1 MTSLHDESNRTISQ
15 LFENIT
21 NDAYEK
27 FKTSWDK
34 SPWKYFHKLSK
45 ESKVEIIKLFIS
57 RLCYLS
63 NIQLKNEQ
71 NTFYIHKKSFKIYLS
86 ISPNNYGV
94 YQSSEH
100 YILGQSPWKI
110 DYLMFIN
117 VYPTKI
123 YITLLKNFTESYYR
137 ITSST
142 PNFVHSDDLPI
153 ESINWNKFTK
163 DFFILIEKS
172 KRNHT
177 FIINSTTNECD
188 IEDFRHFINKQIPI
202 HDTFSKTDLSYND
215 HHFRAIANYE
225 TFHGLETGTTNI
237 NDVGESSAGIDG
249 WAK

>member
-1 MTSLHDESNRTISQ
+1 MASLHDESNRTISQ

-27 FKTSWDK
+27 YKTSWDK
-34 SPWKYFHKLSK
+34 SPWKYFRKLSK
-45 ESKVEIIKLFIS
+45 QDKRESIKLFIS
-57 RLCYLS
+57 HLCSLC
-63 NIQLKNEQ
+63 NIQLRNEQ

-100 YILGQSPWKI
+100 YVLGQCPWKI

-117 VYPTKI
+117 VYPSKI
-123 YITLLKNFTESYYR
+123 YITFLKNFTESYYR

-142 PNFVHSDDLPI
+142 PNFVHSDELPI
-153 ESINWNKFTK
+153 HAIEWNKFTK
-163 DFFILIEKS
+163 DFFILIK
-172 KRNHT
+172 KTNQNHT
-177 FIINSTTNECD
+177 FVINSTTNECD
-188 IEDFRHFINKQIPI
+188 IECFRHFINKQIPI
-202 HDTFSKTDLSYND
+202 HNVFSKTNLSYSD
-215 HHFRAIANYE
+215 HHLRAIANYE
-225 TFHGLETGTTNI
+225 TFHGLETGTSNI